1 MFISHSG
8 RDRWIAAQLD
18 LNLRNIDGV
27 ETFLDQKDIE
37 GGDRIAEQI
46 KLEITRCDEMVIL
59 LSSASQQSDWVKA
72 EIGAAWVLGKRIVI
86 LLDKLSPR
94 DIPQI
99 VSDYKAFDLNDAEQ
113 YLREVRTRARNR

>member
-1 MFISHSG
+1 MIGICGASTESRRFWTRRTSK
-8 RDRWIAAQLD
+8 
-18 LNLRNIDGV
+18 
-27 ETFLDQKDIE
+27 EE
-37 GGDRIAEQI
+37 IAERVRA
-46 KLEITRCDEMVIL
+46 EITRCDEMLIVF
-59 LSSASQQSDWVKA
+59 SSASQQSDWVKA

-113 YLREVRTRARNR
+113 YLKEVQDRTRNV